1 MNYREKV
8 RRMMR
13 VIGIE
18 LKEEFDRNFDR
29 KGFFGKPWKRS
40 EHMMVE
46 SGDLRKSLSVETGD
60 DSVEIYSDVEYAEIH
75 NEGGR
80 IRVTEKM
87 RRYFWARY
95 AERHEEKWRAM
106 ATKRVG
112 SYIEMP
118 ERRFVGDAPEVRK
131 AVEEVMA
138 EELEDW
144 LTEEI
149 ENGG

>member
-1 MNYREKV
+1 M
-8 RRMMR
+8 
-13 VIGIE
+13 
-18 LKEEFDRNFDR
+18 
-29 KGFFGKPWKRS
+29 
-40 EHMMVE
+40 
-46 SGDLRKSLSVETGD
+46 
-60 DSVEIYSDVEYAEIH
+60 
-75 NEGGR
+75 
-80 IRVTEKM
+80 TEKM

-131 AVEEVMA
+131 AVEDVMA

-144 LTEEI
+144 LTKEI
-149 ENGG
+149 ESGG